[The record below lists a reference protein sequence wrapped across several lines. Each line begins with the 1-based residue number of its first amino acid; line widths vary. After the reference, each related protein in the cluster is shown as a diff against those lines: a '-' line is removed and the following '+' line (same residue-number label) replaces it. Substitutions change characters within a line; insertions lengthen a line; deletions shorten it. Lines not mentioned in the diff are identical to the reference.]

1 MTSSAPKPTLGFIGL
16 GLMGK
21 PMAGHLIKA
30 GFGVYV
36 HNRSRAAVDELAA
49 LGAKP
54 AANAAEIGK
63 HADIIMLCLPDSP
76 DVEAIVLGNDGLAA
90 HAKSGTVIV
99 DHSTIKPSTARK
111 VAEAIAPRGLS
122 FLDAPVSGGQ
132 IGAEKGNLTIMV
144 GGDAAALEK
153 ALPALQAYGKAITH
167 IGASGAGQI
176 AKCCNQMMVAAQM
189 AAMAE
194 LLILARKAE
203 VDPRKVVEAIKGGA
217 AQCWALDN
225 KPQLLFAGNRQPGF
239 KAYMQ
244 VKDMGI
250 VMETAEDLGMPLPV
264 TTETT
269 RMFEQMVELGMKDL
283 DNSAI
288 VGVMENQAN
297 VKLLE
302 G

>member
-1 MTSSAPKPTLGFIGL
+1 MTKPTLGFIGL

-21 PMAGHLIKA
+21 PMAGHLVKA
-30 GFGVYV
+30 GFDVYV
-36 HNRSRAAVDELAA
+36 YNRSRAAVDELAK
-49 LGAKP
+49 LGAH
-54 AANAAEIGK
+54 AANSAADVAK

-76 DVEAIVLGNDGLAA
+76 DVEAMVLGEDGLAS
-90 HAKSGTVIV
+90 HAKPGAIII
-99 DHSTIKPSTARK
+99 DHSTIKPATARK
-111 VAEAIAPRGLS
+111 VAEAIASRGLF
-122 FLDAPVSGGQ
+122 FLDAPISGGQ
-132 IGAEKGNLTIMV
+132 IGAEKGTLTIMV

-153 ALPALQAYGKAITH
+153 ATPALQAYGKAITH

-189 AAMAE
+189 SAMAE
-194 LLILARKAE
+194 LLILARKAD
-203 VDPRKVVEAIKGGA
+203 VDPRKVVQAIKGGA

-250 VMETAEDLGMPLPV
+250 VMETAKELDMPLPV
-264 TTETT
+264 TTETS
-269 RMFEQMVELGMKDL
+269 RMYQQMIELGMKDL

-288 VGVMENQAN
+288 VGVMEHQAG
-297 VKLLE
+297 VDLLE
-302 G
+302 AK

>member
-1 MTSSAPKPTLGFIGL
+1 MTKQPTLGFIGL

-21 PMAGHLIKA
+21 PMAAHLLKA
-30 GFGVYV
+30 GFVLWV
-36 HNRSRAAVDELAA
+36 HNRSQVAVDELVAQ
-49 LGAKP
+49 GAHK
-54 AANAAEIGK
+54 ASSAKEVAE
-63 HADIIMLCLPDSP
+63 HADIIMTCLPDSP
-76 DVEAIVLGNDGLAA
+76 DVEACVLGENGILAGAKPGLI
-90 HAKSGTVIV
+90 VI
-99 DHSTIKPSTARK
+99 DHSTIKPATARHLAAAL
-111 VAEAIAPRGLS
+111 AERGMH

-132 IGAEKGNLTIMV
+132 IGAQNGTLTTMV
-144 GGDAAALEK
+144 GGDAGALE
-153 ALPALQAYGKAITH
+153 AARPALEAFSKAITH
-167 IGASGAGQI
+167 IGGPGAGQV

-203 VDPRKVVEAIKGGA
+203 VDPQKVVAAIQGGA

-250 VMETAEDLGMPLPV
+250 VMETAKELGMPLPA
-264 TTETT
+264 TAANTQLFNA
-269 RMFEQMVELGMKDL
+269 MMALGMQDL

-288 VGVMENQAN
+288 VGVMEQLAG
-297 VKLLE
+297 VDLL
-302 G
+302 